1 MLTFP
6 RLYVAVVIL
15 IVRAIRAI
23 AKSRTDL
30 VLENLSLRQQVAALK
45 RERPRL
51 HLDDTDRGF
60 WSHSASLGSDGSI
73 GS

>member
-23 AKSRTDL
+23 AKLRTDL
-30 VLENLSLRQQVAALK
+30 VLENLALRQQVPALK

-60 WSHSASLGSDGSI
+60 WVAFRESWAARVI
-73 GS
+73 